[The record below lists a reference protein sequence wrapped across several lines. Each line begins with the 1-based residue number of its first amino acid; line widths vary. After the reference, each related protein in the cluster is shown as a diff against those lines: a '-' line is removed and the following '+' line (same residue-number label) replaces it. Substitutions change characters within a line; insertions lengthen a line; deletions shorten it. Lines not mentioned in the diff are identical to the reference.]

1 MTHTCTGDD
10 MTRPGI
16 AHAFSS
22 HLRHLAEIQ
31 RRAAKD
37 GAREVLLQVLG
48 QTREIC
54 ARLTTALLER
64 HDRGSLVDQNLD
76 MIARLS
82 PAAALWVDQVR
93 GV

>member
-1 MTHTCTGDD
+1 MGDY

-16 AHAFSS
+16 AHAFAS

-31 RRAAKD
+31 RQATKD
-37 GAREVLLQVLG
+37 GAREVLLQTLG

-64 HDRGSLVDQNLD
+64 HDRCSLVDQNLD
-76 MIARLS
+76 MIGRLS
-82 PAAALWVDQVR
+82 PAAAIWVDAVR
-93 GV
+93 GI